1 MYACMYKE
9 DLALKTPQ
17 RMICYMIPTN
27 KTEKKNNHTIC
38 LKIKNIYL

>member
-27 KTEKKNNHTIC
+27 KTEQNQSYN
-38 LKIKNIYL
+38 LL